1 MGPGKPTPTP
11 RGDQRQSPYQTVEKP
26 TGLRDVPRYLRELFG
41 GFFERL
47 FYIFKLVWET
57 NPAILFCLMVITVF
71 NGVLPVVGSL
81 ITQRVLNELQAGYLG
96 EGTLTP
102 AVFIGS
108 ALFTLLV
115 MMFVYRIIHTLI
127 SCINT
132 AVTRI
137 AGERVVHH
145 VKHKIMLKAKELD
158 MASFDSPAFYEKLEN
173 ANREAG
179 NRPIQILSAAFSMV
193 SAIISLVSYIVI
205 LATAPGMWWSVLV
218 VAAVSMPSAII
229 NMHYRRK
236 NFQYM
241 RRRSKER
248 RQMNYYSDLMVNK
261 DMAKEIRMF
270 GLSDLFTQRYDE
282 VFELYYSGIRKLI
295 LRENAWHIV
304 TFTVSATVNCLFYA
318 MIGFHVYTGEWLI
331 GDYSLLT
338 GALGSVSDRV
348 GTLINLSAQ
357 IYEGTLFIDNLMV
370 FMKEE
375 RTVMP
380 SIPEPRRVSHGQPHT
395 IVFDHV
401 SFRYPGTER
410 DVLCDV
416 SMTVAPGE
424 TLVLVGL
431 NGAGKTTLLK
441 LLTRL
446 YDPTGGR
453 ILLDGHDLREY
464 DVEDLYRMFGIIFQD
479 FGRYAVT
486 VEENIRF
493 GDIARKE
500 DEQRV
505 RSAAEASGASDF
517 VERLEGGYQTPLMR
531 IFEIDGTEL
540 SGGQWQKLA
549 IARAFYGDGDVIIL
563 DEPTA
568 ALDPMAEQEIYNQF
582 DRLRKDKTTIFV
594 SHRLSSA
601 TVASKIL
608 VLEYGRIIEEGNHAE
623 LMAKRGR
630 YWELFSTQAS
640 RYITEGEHVLE
651 EAAPPRHARYAHP
664 AHGEDTLADTEGT
677 SSHLPPL

>member
-1 MGPGKPTPTP
+1 MKEKTKERPQPKDFRP
-11 RGDQRQSPYQTVEKP
+11 SPYQLVEKP
-26 TGLRDVPRYLRELFG
+26 TGLGDVPRYLKELLG

-57 NPAILFCLMVITVF
+57 DPRILFILMLVTVF
-71 NGVLPVVGSL
+71 NGILPTVGSL
-81 ITQRVLNELQAGYLG
+81 ITQRVLNELQMGYLG
-96 EGTLTP
+96 GGELTT

-108 ALFTLLV
+108 ALFSLLIF
-115 MMFVYRIIHTLI
+115 MFAYRLL
-127 SCINT
+127 NT
-132 AVTRI
+132 IVGCVNSAVTRI

-145 VKHKIMLKAKELD
+145 VKHKIMVKAKELD
-158 MASFDSPAFYEKLEN
+158 LASFDSPAFYEKLEN

-179 NRPIQILSAAFSMV
+179 NRPIHILSASFSMV
-193 SAIISLVSYIVI
+193 SSIISLVSYIII

-218 VAAVSMPSAII
+218 IAAVSLPSAII

-248 RQMNYYSDLMVNK
+248 RQMNYYADLMVNT
-261 DMAKEIRMF
+261 DLVKEIRMF
-270 GLSDLFTQRYDE
+270 GLSDLFVQRYDDAYG
-282 VFELYYSGIRKLI
+282 VYYAGIRKLI
-295 LRENAWHIV
+295 LAENAWHIL
-304 TFTVSATVNCLFYA
+304 TVFISAIVNCLFYA
-318 MIGFHVYTGEWLI
+318 MIGFRVYLGEWMI

-348 GTLINLSAQ
+348 GSLTNLSAQ

-375 RTVMP
+375 RTISP
-380 SIPEPRRVSHGQPHT
+380 ALPQPRRVAHGQPHT
-395 IVFDHV
+395 IEFDHV
-401 SFRYPGTER
+401 CFRYPGSDH
-410 DVLCDV
+410 DVLSDV
-416 SMTVAPGE
+416 SMTIAPGE

-453 ILLDGHDLREY
+453 ILLDGYDLREY

-479 FGRYAVT
+479 FGRYAVS

-493 GDIARKE
+493 GDITRVDDERMRASAR
-500 DEQRV
+500 
-505 RSAAEASGASDF
+505 ASGAAEF
-517 VERLEGGYQTPLMR
+517 VEKLQGGYDTPLMR

-608 VLEYGRIIEEGNHAE
+608 VLEYGRIIEEGNHSE
-623 LMAKRGR
+623 LMAQKGR
-630 YWELFSTQAS
+630 YWELFTTQAS
-640 RYITEGEHVLE
+640 RYISEGEQVLE
-651 EAAPPRHARYAHP
+651 HAAPPPHRL
-664 AHGEDTLADTEGT
+664 GERKKFFVQTDENGEST
-677 SSHLPPL
+677 